1 MKFKK
6 LTSLALSAALMT
18 GLMTGCGSTKSASN
32 EEIVTEITE
41 PVEITFWHAMNG
53 DLEKTLQNLTDKFM
67 ESNENIKVTLQNQ
80 SSYPDL
86 QQKITA
92 TTASPK
98 DLPTLTQAYP
108 HWMVNAMQDELLVD
122 LKPYIEN
129 ETIGDENY
137 TNILEGFRTGSEVD
151 GKVYGMPFNKS
162 TEVIWY
168 NKTLFDELG
177 LEAPTTFEEFAQVS
191 KTITE
196 KKGIVGAGFDSLNNF
211 YTTYLKNKGVDFNSE
226 TDVTSAESVEA
237 AKYYLDG
244 IKDGYFRIAGT
255 DNYLSGPFAAEQLG
269 MYVGSNAGESF
280 VKQAVD
286 GKFEIGVAPYPAE
299 SVMQQG
305 TDLYMFSNATAEQRT
320 AAFEF
325 LKFLSSTENQVTWGV
340 ETGYIP
346 ATQDAIASEDY
357 TNSGSLVAPILSGV
371 TSKNLF
377 INKVAQ
383 GVDSAY
389 NESKVVMEDILSD
402 KNSDVKAKL
411 EAYKNTLMG
420 IYE

>member
-6 LTSLALSAALMT
+6 LTSLALSAVLMT
-18 GLMTGCGSTKSASN
+18 GLMTGCGSKNNTSS

-41 PVEITFWHAMNG
+41 PVEISFWHAMSG
-53 DLEKTLQNLTDKFM
+53 DLEKTLENLTDKFM
-67 ESNENIKVTLQNQ
+67 EANPNITVNLQNQ
-80 SSYPDL
+80 STYNDL
-86 QQKITA
+86 QQKMTA
-92 TTASPK
+92 TLASPK

-108 HWMVNAMQDELLVD
+108 HWMINAMQDELLVD

-129 ETIGDENY
+129 ETIGSENY
-137 TNILEGFRTGSEVD
+137 NDMLEGFKTASEID
-151 GKVYGMPFNKS
+151 GKIYGMPFNKS

-177 LEAPTTFEEFAQVS
+177 LEVPKTFEEFAQVA

-237 AKYYLDG
+237 ANYYLDG
-244 IKDGYFRIAGT
+244 IKEGYFRIAGT
-255 DNYLSGPFAAEQLG
+255 DMYLSGPFANETLG

-280 VKQAVD
+280 VKQGVD
-286 GKFEIGVAPYPAE
+286 GKFEVGVAPYPAE

-325 LKFLSSTENQVTWGV
+325 LKFLTSTENQITWGV

-346 ATQDAIASEDY
+346 ATHAAISSDEY
-357 TNSGSLVAPILSGV
+357 KNSGSLVSSILEEA

-377 INKVAQ
+377 INDVAQ

-389 NESKVVMEDILSD
+389 NESRVVMEDILAD
-402 KNSDVKAKL
+402 KNSDVKSKL
-411 EAYKNTLMG
+411 EAYRNTLMG

>member
-6 LTSLALSAALMT
+6 LTSLALSAVLMT
-18 GLMTGCGSTKSASN
+18 GLMTGCGSKNNASS

-41 PVEITFWHAMNG
+41 PVEISFWHAMSG
-53 DLEKTLQNLTDKFM
+53 DLEKTLEKLTDKFM
-67 ESNENIKVTLQNQ
+67 EANPNITVNLQNQ
-80 SSYPDL
+80 STYNDL
-86 QQKITA
+86 QQKMTA
-92 TTASPK
+92 TLASPK

-108 HWMVNAMQDELLVD
+108 HWMINAMQDELLVD

-129 ETIGDENY
+129 ETIGSENY
-137 TNILEGFRTGSEVD
+137 NDMLEGFKTASEID
-151 GKVYGMPFNKS
+151 GKIYGMPFNKS

-177 LEAPTTFEEFAQVS
+177 LEVPKTFEEFAQVA

-237 AKYYLDG
+237 ANYYLDG
-244 IKDGYFRIAGT
+244 IKEGYFRIAGT
-255 DNYLSGPFAAEQLG
+255 DMYLSGPFANETLG

-280 VKQAVD
+280 VKQGVD

-305 TDLYMFSNATAEQRT
+305 TDLYMFSSATAEQRT
-320 AAFEF
+320 AAFEY
-325 LKFLSSTENQVTWGV
+325 LKFLTSTENQITWGV

-346 ATQDAIASEDY
+346 ATHAAISSDEY
-357 TNSGSLVAPILSGV
+357 KNSGSLVSSILEEA

-377 INKVAQ
+377 INDVAQ

-389 NESKVVMEDILSD
+389 NESRVVMEDILAD
-402 KNSDVKAKL
+402 KNSDVKSKL
-411 EAYKNTLMG
+411 EAYRNTLMG